1 MVGTGTSSGGAG
13 SGGPSSRAHTRTAV
27 VWRGLAG
34 SIDGFAPGA
43 RVLDIGGGTG
53 GFAVRV
59 AEQGHQVTVVDPS
72 PDALAILGR
81 RSSETQVS
89 DRVRGVQG
97 DLAQL
102 ADLVA
107 AGELAS
113 EFDLVMCHGVL
124 EVVDAPA
131 AALQVL
137 AERVRP
143 GGVLSLLVA
152 QRHAAVVARATA
164 GHLAQALATLRG
176 SDVPRRFTADEVSA
190 LLVAAGFTD
199 TTMHAVRVFTD
210 LVPSTLVDLE
220 PGAGN
225 LLAELEEEVAERP
238 EYLALA
244 TQIHAL
250 SRRP

>member
-1 MVGTGTSSGGAG
+1 MVGASPSAA
-13 SGGPSSRAHTRTAV
+13 SSRAQTRTAV
-27 VWRGLAG
+27 VWQGLSARLAALPAG
-34 SIDGFAPGA
+34 AQ
-43 RVLDIGGGTG
+43 VLDIGGGTG

-81 RSSETQVS
+81 RCDETQVS

-97 DLAQL
+97 DLSQLDDLVGAGQL
-102 ADLVA
+102 AAD
-107 AGELAS
+107 
-113 EFDLVMCHGVL
+113 FDLVLCHGVL
-124 EVVDAPA
+124 EVVDDPA
-131 AALQVL
+131 AALRAL
-137 AERVRP
+137 ARRVRP

-176 SDVPRRFTADEVSA
+176 GDPPWRFTAEQLA
-190 LLVAAGFTD
+190 GLLTDAGFAD

-210 LVPSTLVDLE
+210 LVPSSLVDLE
-220 PGAGN
+220 PGAGG
-225 LLAELEEEVAERP
+225 LLAELELEVAERP

-250 SRRP
+250 AQRP

>member
-1 MVGTGTSSGGAG
+1 MVGAGTSSGGSSGAAG
-13 SGGPSSRAHTRTAV
+13 SRAHTRTAV
-27 VWRGLAG
+27 VWRGLAER
-34 SIDGFAPGA
+34 IDGLAPGA
-43 RVLDIGGGTG
+43 QVLDIGGGTG

-97 DLAQL
+97 DLSQL
-102 ADLVA
+102 SDLVA
-107 AGELAS
+107 AGELAA
-113 EFDLVMCHGVL
+113 EFDLVLCHGVL
-124 EVVDAPA
+124 EVVDDPA
-131 AALQVL
+131 ESLQVL

-143 GGVLSLLVA
+143 GGVLSLLVG

-164 GHLAQALATLRG
+164 GHLAQALAALRG
-176 SDVPRRFTADEVSA
+176 GDAIRRFTAQEVTS
-190 LLVAAGFTD
+190 LLEAAGFRD
-199 TTMHAVRVFTD
+199 TTLHAVRVFTD
-210 LVPSTLVDLE
+210 MVPSSLVDLE
-220 PGAGN
+220 PGAGA

-250 SRRP
+250 SQRP